1 MRVTITDKDVINLNT
16 FMLLHS
22 KKAKKQK
29 LISTYAI
36 PFEFLLVGIIIDG
49 IAKTVPILT
58 ITAIIASILWLIFYP
73 KFYNRLLLK
82 HLKIAKNIEN
92 SSVLMNFEI
101 DDGVIK
107 FYNKEKPKPS
117 EIFQLDSVNRVIKSE
132 DNYFIAFKEGH
143 HIVLPINEETTAL
156 MGKIKEH
163 FRYGD
168 IEKIKLNS

>member
-1 MRVTITDKDVINLNT
+1 MIVNITDKDVINLNT

-29 LISTYAI
+29 IISTYAI

-49 IAKTVPILT
+49 FAKTAPILT
-58 ITAIIASILWLIFYP
+58 IVAIVASILWLIFYP

-82 HLKIAKNIEN
+82 HLKMAKNIDE
-92 SSVLMNFEI
+92 SCVEMNFEI
-101 DDGVIK
+101 DDEFIR
-107 FYNKEKPKPS
+107 FYNADKPKPS
-117 EIFQLDSVNRVIKSE
+117 EIFKLDSVNRVIKSE

-156 MGKIKEH
+156 MGKIKNH
-163 FRYGD
+163 FKYGD
-168 IEKIKLNS
+168 IEKIKLNP